1 MSRSDVIPDGIQW
14 HEGMLLAPQH
24 FQLAALRS
32 EQLVHYHAAVTAP
45 FHWGVVRLGI
55 DQGLLV
61 DGTLRINELEAVMP
75 DRLVVTKA
83 AGEGPDLELQLTP
96 HTDAIRQSPATVHLA
111 VPALRLGSQVATG
124 QLARYESIDG
134 AEVVDTNTG
143 DNPVPVPRLRP
154 RLQLLLMDDPP
165 EKYVTF
171 PLAQVTFRDEKF
183 ALTKFVAPTIVVS
196 LGTPLDQLA
205 TRLAKRVREKA
216 LFLSDRVRSS
226 SATMK
231 RPIVLQ
237 MQAAVHS
244 LAAPLPYLEAVL
256 NTRRAH
262 PFDLY
267 LALCQVV
274 GHVAS
279 LTRGLVPPNLGAYN
293 HNDLGAT
300 FERLNRFINQTL
312 DGIQETY
319 YPVPFEL
326 GDQGFTLKLERE
338 WVGDR
343 LIVGALRPTGMTEAD
358 VLNWLEDSLIGSA
371 TKMVS
376 IHDRRIRG
384 AARRPLDVSAESD
397 LVPSQ
402 GMVVFSVT
410 RDPEFIEPDQP
421 LVIWHPTPAGR
432 ERRPEEIVL
441 YVETKSSG

>member
-14 HEGMLLAPQH
+14 HEGMLLSPQH

-32 EQLVHYHAAVTAP
+32 EQLVHYHAAATAP
-45 FHWGVVRLGI
+45 FHWGVVRLSI

-61 DGTLRINELEAVMP
+61 DGTLRINDLEAVMP
-75 DRLVVTKA
+75 DRLVVVKV
-83 AGEGPDLELQLTP
+83 AGEGPDLEIQLTA
-96 HTDAIRQSPATVHLA
+96 HIDAIRQSPLTVHLA
-111 VPALRLGSQVATG
+111 VPALRLGGQVATG
-124 QLARYESIDG
+124 QPARYESIDG
-134 AEVVDTNTG
+134 PEVVDTNTG

-154 RLQLLLMDDPP
+154 RLQLLLMEEPP
-165 EKYVTF
+165 EKYVSF
-171 PLAQVTFRDEKF
+171 PLARVTFRDEKF
-183 ALTKFVAPTIVVS
+183 VLTKFVAPTLVVS
-196 LGTPLDQLA
+196 LGTPLDQVV

-274 GHVAS
+274 GHLAS
-279 LTRGLVPPNLGAYN
+279 LTRGLVPPNLGAYT

-326 GDQGFTLKLERE
+326 GEKGFTLKLERE

-343 LIVGALRPTGMTEAD
+343 LIVGALRPMGMTEAD

-371 TKMVS
+371 NKMAS

-384 AARRPLDVSAESD
+384 ASRRQLDVSAETD

-402 GMVVFSVT
+402 GMVVFSVV

-441 YVETKSSG
+441 YVETKSRK